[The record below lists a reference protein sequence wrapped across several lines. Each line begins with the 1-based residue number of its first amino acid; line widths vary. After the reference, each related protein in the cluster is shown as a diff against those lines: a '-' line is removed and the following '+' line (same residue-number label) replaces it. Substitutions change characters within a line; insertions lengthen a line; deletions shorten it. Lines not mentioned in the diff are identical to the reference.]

1 MTLFWVIFWIGC
13 LFHSIWPASKI
24 DEPEIFYMRKYILII
39 VTAFLL
45 NSCNAQQLDS
55 IKYAYGYIYYHDYG
69 KGQPVIILSGGPGVS
84 CEQEQEVAIEVSK
97 NYRAILL
104 EQRGTGRSIPT
115 PFDSTTINLKA
126 ALDDL
131 NLLLDHLKLKD
142 AIFYG
147 HSWGGMLAMS
157 FATSYPNRAKAIIL
171 TGTGPWT
178 VFDSINPP
186 SGLTQSISIMSH
198 LDKHQRQRYDS
209 LNMKEKAGIMTAEE
223 LTERRK
229 LILLGRIP
237 NRGIIDSIYPRY
249 AVGIMNN
256 KMGGLMWQ
264 DLGRIHFDLTSK
276 FSSYHNPFFAIFGL
290 QDPAAFITYELKIL
304 LPRVQL
310 QWIQNSGHFPMFD
323 QPEEFYKILNAD
335 IEKVKN

>member
-1 MTLFWVIFWIGC
+1 
-13 LFHSIWPASKI
+13 
-24 DEPEIFYMRKYILII
+24 MRKYILIS
-39 VTAFLL
+39 VTVFLL
-45 NSCNAQQLDS
+45 NNCKAQQLDS

-84 CEQEQEVAIEVSK
+84 CEQEQEVTIEVSK
-97 NYRAILL
+97 NYRALLL

-142 AIFYG
+142 AIIYG
-147 HSWGGMLAMS
+147 HSWGGTLAMS

-178 VFDSINPP
+178 IIPDSNPP
-186 SGLTQSISIMSH
+186 PSYTQYINVISH
-198 LDKHQRQRYDS
+198 LDKHQRQRLDS
-209 LNMKEKAGIMTAEE
+209 LNEKEDAGTNTAEE

-229 LILLGRIP
+229 LVLLGRIP
-237 NRGIIDSIYPRY
+237 NRDIIDSIYPRY
-249 AVGIMNN
+249 AVGIMNK
-256 KMGGLMWQ
+256 KMASLMWQ

-290 QDPAAFITYELKIL
+290 QDPGAFVTYELKIL
-304 LPRVQL
+304 LPRVEL

-323 QPEEFYKILNAD
+323 QPQDFYKILNED
-335 IEKVKN
+335 IEKTKK